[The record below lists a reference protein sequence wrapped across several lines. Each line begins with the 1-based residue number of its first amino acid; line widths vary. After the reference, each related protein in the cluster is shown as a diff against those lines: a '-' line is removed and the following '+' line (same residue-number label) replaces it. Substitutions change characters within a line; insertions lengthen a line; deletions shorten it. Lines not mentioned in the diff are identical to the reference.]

1 MKIIWFIVFL
11 TSGLQWMKF
20 SWDII
25 FSVTIL
31 ATIVFAFLIN
41 YIGFVIEYR
50 SGKMKENDYKN
61 NKFMLTSLSVFA
73 YMMCSFFMNL
83 NAWYYYW
90 DVSYS
95 YYIKLYFPILLMIQ
109 ANISWNY
116 YENNRGNNKNVV

>member
-1 MKIIWFIVFL
+1 
-11 TSGLQWMKF
+11 MKF

-31 ATIVFAFLIN
+31 ATIVFAFLTN
-41 YIGFVIEYR
+41 YIIFVIEYR
-50 SGKMKENDYKN
+50 SGKMTENDYKN
-61 NKFMLTSLSVFA
+61 NKFMLTSLAVFA

-83 NAWYYYW
+83 NACYYYW

-95 YYIKLYFPILLMIQ
+95 YYFKLYVPILLMIQ

-116 YENNRGNNKNVV
+116 WENNRENNKNVV